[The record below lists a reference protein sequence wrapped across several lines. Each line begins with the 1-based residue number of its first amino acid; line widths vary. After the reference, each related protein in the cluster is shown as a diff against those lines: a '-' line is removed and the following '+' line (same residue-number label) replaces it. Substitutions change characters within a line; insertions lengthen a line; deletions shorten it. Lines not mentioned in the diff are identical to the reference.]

1 MGLKFG
7 VNSLEGKTAI
17 VTGAGRGI
25 GQAVSVALAKAGCR
39 VVLAARTRA
48 LGMEGRVAV
57 SHATRNSLSRRRCAG
72 DSRGFDRR

>member
-48 LGMEGRVAV
+48 QIEAV
-57 SHATRNSLSRRRCAG
+57 QKEILSQGGDCGG

>member
-48 LGMEGRVAV
+48 QIEAV
-57 SHATRNSLSRRRCAG
+57 QKEILSRRHCGG